1 MKEKQLA
8 FDKKKTDAQFTK
20 LQEKLSSLLTEKSQT
35 TPFAQAS
42 IELSTSSSKVFAAS
56 SHRRAEF
63 GKDGDKKENAMNGG
77 NIRLNTSQQEFYRC
91 VSSFVI
97 VVVVVVVVVVMMTL
111 SSHSWGGMSFM
122 LNQFSSAHVC
132 TCVCFS
138 VLYCSIQEHC
148 RTA

>member
-91 VSSFVI
+91 VSSSVI
-97 VVVVVVVVVVMMTL
+97 VVVVVVVVMMTL

-132 TCVCFS
+132 TFVCFS